1 MVAIEKEFIIPTANS
16 VCVGSGIDK
25 AMMGPCTIIE
35 RESKP
40 ITGSIF
46 SVSAELLVD
55 FLYNF
60 I

>member
-1 MVAIEKEFIIPTANS
+1 MVKKNIIPTVDGLPPKLANS
-16 VCVGSGIDK
+16 VYVGSGIII

-35 RESKP
+35 RETKS

-55 FLYNF
+55 F
-60 I
+60 